1 MVGLDSTAVPLR
13 PGPAS
18 PVVESFDEVA
28 YVCKPDDTYAKISLR
43 YYGTEE
49 YGAAL
54 QKFNHRHARAS
65 EAMRRDGAILPGET
79 LFIPPA
85 NVLERRHAD
94 AIPKKPAAGGAVK
107 PASFNAPGTLP
118 AAGAPQEYVTGGN
131 ETLSTMV
138 RRIYGST
145 DRLPD
150 VLKLNPALRESDPV
164 PAGTRV
170 LLPAGAPVRK
180 GP

>member
-1 MVGLDSTAVPLR
+1 
-13 PGPAS
+13 PAN

-28 YVCKPDDTYAKISLR
+28 YTCKPEDTYAKISLR
-43 YYGTEE
+43 YYGTED

-79 LFIPPA
+79 VFIPPA

-94 AIPKKPAAGGAVK
+94 AIPKKSAAGGGVK
-107 PASFNAPGTLP
+107 PASFTAPGTSP
-118 AAGAPQEYVTGGN
+118 AAGAPQEYVAEGN

-138 RRIYGST
+138 RRLLNST
-145 DRLPD
+145 DRLPE
-150 VLKLNPALRESDPV
+150 VLKLNPALKETDPV

-170 LLPAGAPVRK
+170 L
-180 GP
+180 

>member
-1 MVGLDSTAVPLR
+1 MPSVTMPPLTPPPAGGNVPLTGRETPAPAPGAGARSSNPPPIGTPATAETPPLMVGLESTAVPLR
-13 PGPAS
+13 PSPAN
-18 PVVESFDEVA
+18 PVVESFDEVT
-28 YVCKPDDTYAKISLR
+28 YTCKPEDTYAKISLQ

-65 EAMRRDGAILPGET
+65 EAVRRDGAIVPGEKI
-79 LFIPPA
+79 FIPPA

-107 PASFNAPGTLP
+107 PASFNAPGTPP
-118 AAGAPQEYVTGGN
+118 AAAPPGN
-131 ETLSTMV
+131 
-138 RRIYGST
+138 
-145 DRLPD
+145 
-150 VLKLNPALRESDPV
+150 
-164 PAGTRV
+164 
-170 LLPAGAPVRK
+170 